1 MKIKKRISEL
11 EIIRFI
17 CCLLIVL
24 HHADVFSAYSMN
36 GQYAVGF
43 FFILSGFFMQQDA
56 AKSLHSSVPFVK
68 EKSTFTFILSRF
80 KHIFPYFIVSI
91 AVGLTAWS
99 AMRLVVGPLLW
110 KISHI
115 WPEVFL
121 LQMFASWPSGWW
133 ITGVA
138 WFLGA
143 LFAGQLLLY
152 PVAKFC
158 AKRSI
163 FGIFVISTFI
173 SWGIILVGFPTAFKE
188 PGSIWFGTLRQGL
201 LLAWAGLS
209 FGAALG
215 EIYEYCPLM
224 FLKKWANV
232 RFLLYFIALSAMF
245 TNCPGLWI
253 WGILGC
259 GILLSVLRANTVKSK
274 LSNLSLANFLGEWS
288 ITLYLNHYYWALGI
302 NTKFP
307 FFPATTKWAL
317 YWGLSFLTSLF
328 VWWLV
333 RRVGP
338 YLWDTMQRLAG
349 NVKISI

>member
-1 MKIKKRISEL
+1 
-11 EIIRFI
+11 
-17 CCLLIVL
+17 
-24 HHADVFSAYSMN
+24 
-36 GQYAVGF
+36 
-43 FFILSGFFMQQDA
+43 MQRDA
-56 AKSLHSSVPFVK
+56 AANCLHSSVPFVK
-68 EKSTFTFILSRF
+68 EKSTFAFILSRF

-121 LQMFASWPSGWW
+121 LQMFASWPSAWW

-163 FGIFVISTFI
+163 FGIFIISTFI
-173 SWGIILVGFPTAFKE
+173 SWGIILLWFPNAFKE
-188 PGSIWFGTLRQGL
+188 PGSIWCGTLRLGL

-215 EIYEYCPLM
+215 EISGKGTYS
-224 FLKKWANV
+224 FWKKV
-232 RFLLYFIALSAMF
+232 SKIRFLLYFIAFVAMF
-245 TNCPGLWI
+245 TNFPGLWI
-253 WGILGC
+253 WGLFGI
-259 GILLSVLRANTVKSK
+259 GILLSSVQNNQNSVPWAI
-274 LSNLSLANFLGEWS
+274 FLGEWS
-288 ITLYLNHYYWALGI
+288 IALYLNHYYWALGI
-302 NTKFP
+302 NTKFS
-307 FFPATTKWAL
+307 FFPTTTKWAL
-317 YWGLSFLTSLF
+317 YWGLSFITSLF

-338 YLWDTMQRLAG
+338 YLWDTMRRLLG